1 MNFIYIYSIST
12 FLNTKNYNC
21 WYLVQNYIN
30 NIISNLDLFKGY
42 SKPWNR
48 HFCHHKPLQPFTK
61 SRACSWPRHITKHS
75 TKTHLGNPRYYK
87 ANVTIVMRESLGTRM
102 FYIYIHIYKIAN
114 LGGLNFVMDLLSILP
129 SLTYLENLTLHLN
142 WRVFKHWLSYP
153 SAWGVDSSIPC
164 MN

>member
-1 MNFIYIYSIST
+1 MKLLIKLHKLMIMNLSKIEFYIYIYSIST

-102 FYIYIHIYKIAN
+102 FYIYIYIYIKLQI
-114 LGGLNFVMDLLSILP
+114 LGDSILLWI
-129 SLTYLENLTLHLN
+129 S
-142 WRVFKHWLSYP
+142 
-153 SAWGVDSSIPC
+153 
-164 MN
+164 